1 MWNVGLTLVHFYLS
15 WDVGHLWPL
24 LSVFSQLLIYQLIE
38 FYLIFSSVLIGRV
51 ILIQSPLT

>member
-1 MWNVGLTLVHFYLS
+1 MHFYLS

-51 ILIQSPLT
+51 ILIQSSLS